1 MPTNKLNMKQNL
13 KQFSKQN
20 IKLKPLKSI
29 SLALFFSLSLLAI
42 NLIFTPTS
50 SYAAPATFTVTSTND
65 TGAGS
70 LRQAILDANSNN
82 NPSDQDIINFSIP
95 GTGDHTIYP
104 QSQLTITESVLVD
117 GYTQPGAEAN
127 TALAPLALDGT
138 LRVAIDNSNNS
149 GGLLVQSDNVT
160 LSGLSIYYSTEGEI
174 KVEDSVNFKL
184 YGSYISTDVSG
195 LLMHRNYSNTGN
207 TPALFLSGTT
217 NAQIGGSS
225 PEQRNVFGFN
235 AKSYV
240 EAEASN
246 STQTTGLKIQ
256 GNNIGVG
263 SDSLTYELGGGGGG
277 TGIVIKGGSNITVGG
292 EAEGAGN
299 SILNLGKGAAFI
311 YDVDDLDFFGN
322 IVQNSEGTVNYNSHT
337 SAATIFFAGITNSHI
352 GSTTGFG
359 KNNISGTQWAR
370 GIHIG
375 DSPISSNPS
384 NNVYVEGNTF
394 GYDYTETESYPNE
407 AGNILVNGDSDG
419 IMIRSNKIHN
429 AVTLHNPTPQGYES
443 GIAITDN
450 AQNVSILQN
459 SIYNN
464 NGLGI
469 DLAADNFA
477 NPNDA
482 NDTDGGPNTMLN
494 GPLTTNIT
502 ESGGDTVVSFALDVP
517 AGNYRI
523 EFFSNTEPDPSG
535 AGEGETFLGYKEIT
549 SAGTGTEIFEHNLSG
564 TSIPN
569 LAMTATLIDPNSPTG
584 FGPTSEFGGEGIVSK
599 ASDTAISKKLLN
611 PEDVQLNGI
620 LNYEVSFTNYGPE
633 DVDLAHWNGSSMGQN
648 NLFLDF
654 MPPQLTYV
662 GVSSPDNNTSCN
674 YLGDGS
680 GAYIG
685 PTMANHTDYG
695 AAFCSY
701 TGPSQILEAGQS
713 YKVTLSAR
721 VKDDSSLEFINYIS
735 SPPAQLDPDYTNYA
749 NSAQSGEDLLDDLV
763 GNTSN
768 NNFGYAYSQ
777 VADTQTTKTLTTDP
791 ADIKDGSTVEY
802 TIEYKNNGPSSID
815 PRQFDGSGQNPLV
828 TGLFIDFLP
837 PNLSYVSQSNPDL
850 SCTWVNQPQD
860 LAALRQYIIPA
871 HQDYTAMF
879 CAYTGSDS
887 ELTAGESISTTL
899 TTQVGTVGQGFTN
912 YAYGNSTIAD
922 SDTRVIGNSGKPG
935 SGEDFIDNLK
945 KYNPNNFTQSV
956 YQVEQEQGGSENG
969 GQNGG
974 SQNPTGGSSSNGS
987 NPNRTGSSA
996 SSNSG
1001 SGLSS
1006 TGQNILLVLVLAIS
1020 LIGGAGYLQ
1029 IKKKKNIQ

>member
-1 MPTNKLNMKQNL
+1 MRTNKLNIKVS
-13 KQFSKQN
+13 FSKPV
-20 IKLKPLKSI
+20 LLGLSFG
-29 SLALFFSLSLLAI
+29 LLVLSLNIAFSPKTI
-42 NLIFTPTS
+42 
-50 SYAAPATFTVTSTND
+50 YAAPATFIVTNTND

-70 LRQAILDANSNN
+70 LRKAVIDANSNN
-82 NPSDQDIINFSIP
+82 NPSDQDIINFNIP
-95 GTGDHTIYP
+95 GGGDKTISP

-117 GYTQPGAEAN
+117 GYTQQGAEAN

-337 SAATIFFAGITNSHI
+337 SAATIFFAGVTNSHI
-352 GSTTGFG
+352 GSTTGHG
-359 KNNISGTQWAR
+359 KNNISGTHWAK
-370 GIHIG
+370 GVQIA
-375 DSPISSNPS
+375 DSPISNDPS
-384 NNVYVEGNTF
+384 SNVYVEGNTF

-407 AGNILVNGDSDG
+407 TGNILVNGNTNG
-419 IMIRSNKIHN
+419 VIIRSNKIHN
-429 AVTLHNPTPQGYES
+429 AKVLSDPVPQSFES
-443 GIAITDN
+443 GIAVIDN
-450 AQNVSILQN
+450 AQNISILQN

-469 DLAADNFA
+469 DLGATNSPNF
-477 NPNDA
+477 NDFNDA
-482 NDTDGGPNTMLN
+482 DSGPNTMLN
-494 GPLTTNIT
+494 TPVISKVTETGGNTNL
-502 ESGGDTVVSFALDVP
+502 EFGLDVP

-549 SAGTGTEIFEHNLSG
+549 SGGTGTEIFEHNLSG

-584 FGPTSEFGGEGIVSK
+584 FGPTSEFGGEGSVAK
-599 ASDTAISKKLLN
+599 VSDTSISKKLLN

-633 DVDLAHWNGSSMGQN
+633 DVDLAYWNGSSMGEN

-680 GAYIG
+680 GAYLG
-685 PTMANHTDYG
+685 PTLANHTDYG

-713 YKVTLSAR
+713 YKVILSAR
-721 VKDDSSLEFINYIS
+721 VKDDSSLEFINYIT
-735 SPPAQLDPDYTNYA
+735 SPPGTQDPDYTNYA

-777 VADTQTTKTLTTDP
+777 VADTETTKTLITDRTS
-791 ADIKDGSTVEY
+791 IKDGSTVEY

-815 PRQFDGSGQNPLV
+815 PRQFDGSGQNPLA
-828 TGLFIDFLP
+828 TGLVIDFLP

-860 LAALRQYIIPA
+860 LAPLRQYIIPA
-871 HQDYTAMF
+871 HQDYTAML

-899 TTQVGTVGQGFTN
+899 TTQVVTVGQGFTN

-922 SDTRVIGNSGKPG
+922 SDTRVIGNSNKPG

-945 KYNPNNFTQSV
+945 KYNPNNFSASV
-956 YQVEQEQGGSENG
+956 YQVESQQGGG
-969 GQNGG
+969 GQSPGDGVTGENATDGSGG
-974 SQNPTGGSSSNGS
+974 K
-987 NPNRTGSSA
+987 
-996 SSNSG
+996 SNSEEG
-1001 SGLSS
+1001 SGLGSLLS
-1006 TGQNILLVLVLAIS
+1006 PTGQNVAIIIVVSAALLTGS
-1020 LIGGAGYLQ
+1020 GYTLY
-1029 IKKKKNIQ
+1029 KKRKSA